1 MCIRDSDYLT
11 GRLLDEAGVDI
22 VLVGDSL
29 GMVVLGFPDTT
40 HVTLDH
46 MLHHVEAT
54 CLLYTS
60 NSEYR
65 AMERGSETVGDK
77 LHCRE
82 GNNPDQQLRCLN
94 NAQWKGCGLSL
105 IHI

>member
-1 MCIRDSDYLT
+1 MGKTMWRTEQVNVEKFSDGGRALT
-11 GRLLDEAGVDI
+11 RLGGTPAYQ
-22 VLVGDSL
+22 
-29 GMVVLGFPDTT
+29 
-40 HVTLDH
+40 TL
-46 MLHHVEAT
+46 
-54 CLLYTS
+54 S

-94 NAQWKGCGLSL
+94 NAQWKGCGITQTVRMLA
-105 IHI
+105 